1 MSTVYE
7 IYKLLDSLIPPSLS
21 CEWDNDGVMCM
32 PDADRTVS
40 GILLTLDITSEAIDY
55 AEQNQMN
62 VIISHHPLVFRPIK
76 GLSALDYVGKRLVRL
91 TENGIS
97 AFSFHTRL
105 DAASGG
111 VNDALAEK
119 LGLTDAEPF
128 GPDGEKI
135 GRIGY
140 VKPSDLDAFANVVKE
155 RLDCPNVTVSDAGN
169 RTHRV
174 AVLGGAG
181 KDYVISAL
189 KSGADSYVTG
199 EMDYNSLL
207 DSREMGLN
215 VILAGHFHTENPV
228 LEKLKNMIE
237 NHIAGEKINI
247 DIFDCSKIKYS

>member
-7 IYKLLDSLIPPSLS
+7 IYNLLDSLIPPSLS
-21 CEWDNDGVMCM
+21 CEWDNDGIMCM
-32 PDADRTVS
+32 PNAEEAVG

-55 AEQNQMN
+55 AVKNRMN
-62 VIISHHPLVFRPIK
+62 LIISHHPLVFRPLK
-76 GLSALDYVGKRLVRL
+76 GLSTLDYVGKRLVRL
-91 TENGIS
+91 TEKGIA
-97 AFSFHTRL
+97 AFTFHTRL
-105 DAASGG
+105 DAVVGG
-111 VNDALAEK
+111 VNDALAER
-119 LGLTDAEPF
+119 LGLIDTEPF

-140 VKPSDLDAFANVVKE
+140 VKPSDLVTFANDVKE
-155 RLDCPNVTVSDAGN
+155 RLGCPYVTVSDAGN
-169 RTHRV
+169 KIHRV

-215 VILAGHFHTENPV
+215 VILAGHFYTENPV

-237 NHIAGEKINI
+237 NHLADEKINI
-247 DIFDCSKIKYS
+247 DIFDCYKFKN